1 MIIAMHQ
8 TNFLPNSRFW
18 YKAAVADIM
27 DLRYRAQYTERGYQR
42 RVKMRD
48 AWYSLPLD
56 GKFKTERI
64 SEVKIK
70 TDEAKAGFRKMMHGR
85 YAGSAH
91 YKTRGL
97 ELVEFAQT
105 LETGYLWEW
114 NLELLLYVRDLLGIE
129 TPFALGVDT
138 IGEKA
143 EGVLSAM
150 RAYPQA
156 DTYLSGTGAR
166 AYMGDTTIF
175 DEAGIKVQWSN
186 HDPITD
192 DSIVTLLMD
201 YDNPIELVMREK
213 ESEGS

>member
-8 TNFLPNSRFW
+8 VNFLPNSRFW
-18 YKAAVADIM
+18 YKAATADIM
-27 DLRYRAQYTERGYQR
+27 DLRYRAQFTEKGYQR

-48 AWYSLPLD
+48 AWCSLPLI
-56 GKFKTERI
+56 GKPRFEPINEVRINCDQAKVILRKT
-64 SEVKIK
+64 
-70 TDEAKAGFRKMMHGR
+70 MHGR
-85 YAGSAH
+85 YSGSKH

-97 ELVEFAQT
+97 ALVEFAQT
-105 LETGYLWEW
+105 IETGYMWEW
-114 NLELLLYVRDLLGIE
+114 NLELLLFVRDMLGID

-138 IGEKA
+138 IGDKA

-175 DEAGIKVQWSN
+175 EEAGITVRWSN
-186 HDPITD
+186 HDAVTN

-213 ESEGS
+213 ESE

>member
-1 MIIAMHQ
+1 VIIAAHQ
-8 TNFLPNSRFW
+8 PNILPNSRFW
-18 YKAAVADIM
+18 YKAATADIM

-48 AWYSLPLD
+48 NWLTLPLV
-56 GKFKTERI
+56 GKPRTEPI
-64 SEVKIK
+64 NQVLL
-70 TDEAKAGFRKMMHGR
+70 DVPAFRKMFPGIMHGR
-85 YAGSAH
+85 YSGSRH

-97 ELVEFAQT
+97 ALVDFAMT
-105 LETGYLWEW
+105 RESGYLWEF

-138 IGEKA
+138 IGDKA
-143 EGVLSAM
+143 EGVLSLM

-156 DTYLSGTGAR
+156 DTYLSGQGAK

-175 DEAGIKVQWSN
+175 DEAGIKVEWSR
-186 HDPITD
+186 HKPITD

-201 YDNPIELVMREK
+201 YDNPIELVMQE
-213 ESEGS
+213 EGNLL